1 MKQSVLYVL
10 RLVATIVL
18 SCLIGFGLN
27 YLVKFIFFS
36 IMTLI
41 PALLHTIFYSYFSD
55 IARETNIETGS
66 ILGFVTGVGHGV
78 AVVEG
83 KELSVRLAMVIAT
96 FITIIETCIVG
107 YVSYKLVQIING
119 RKVLSLI
126 TAFFFLFWMLSLIID
141 FYVTDYMTYP
151 GVVDKNFWYYGLSGI
166 LLLIVLFAMISI
178 TVSGWIK
185 HDFEK

>member
-1 MKQSVLYVL
+1 M
-10 RLVATIVL
+10 
-18 SCLIGFGLN
+18 
-27 YLVKFIFFS
+27 
-36 IMTLI
+36 
-41 PALLHTIFYSYFSD
+41 
-55 IARETNIETGS
+55 
-66 ILGFVTGVGHGV
+66 TGVGHGV

-83 KELSVRLAMVIAT
+83 KELSVRLVMVIAT
-96 FITIIETCIVG
+96 FITIIGTGIVG